1 MGKGTLY
8 LVATPI
14 GNLQDI
20 TLRALEVL
28 RKVDLVVAEDTRKAM
43 GLLNH
48 FGIRKRTL
56 SFHKHSPPR
65 RVEEIVEHLKEG
77 KEVALISEAGTPG
90 ISDPGEE
97 VVRRCAEEGIRTVP
111 IPGPSALTSALSV
124 SGFCTQRFV
133 FEAFLP
139 RKKGKRRKLLEKLKE
154 EERTIVFFEAPH
166 RLEETLVDL
175 LDIIGN
181 RRLAIC
187 RELTKIHEEIFRG
200 NIEEALKWARSKEI
214 KGEITIILE
223 GKPPSP

>member
-65 RVEEIVEHLKEG
+65 RVEEIIEHLKEG

-166 RLEETLVDL
+166 RVEETLADL
-175 LDIIGN
+175 LEIIGN

-200 NIEEALKWARSKEI
+200 NVEEALEWARGKEI
-214 KGEITIILE
+214 RGEITVILE

>member
-65 RVEEIVEHLKEG
+65 RVEEIIEHLKGG

-166 RLEETLVDL
+166 RVEETLVDL
-175 LDIIGN
+175 LEIIGN

-200 NIEEALKWARSKEI
+200 NVEEALEWARSKEI
-214 KGEITIILE
+214 RGEITVILE